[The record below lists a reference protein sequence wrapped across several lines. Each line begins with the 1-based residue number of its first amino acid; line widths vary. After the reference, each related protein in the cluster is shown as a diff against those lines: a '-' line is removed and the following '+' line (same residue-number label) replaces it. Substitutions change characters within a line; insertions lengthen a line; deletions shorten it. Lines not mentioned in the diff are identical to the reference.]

1 MGRRLLGQRRFVQ
14 ASSCAVI
21 VALSIVLLFV
31 QYSVPDVTVSMV
43 YDIVVKGLSA
53 PVASV
58 EGHPAPPILKQVGNA
73 LLRPQALDGHNSG
86 ISLLH
91 GALKTAKSN
100 ADRHRLISEFFSDM
114 ILSADDP
121 GIDSDCVKDN
131 FLDEICLEKSNLGGL
146 VQQLRRLPLSTFF
159 VMVALTTL

>member
-1 MGRRLLGQRRFVQ
+1 MGRRSPGRRRFVQ
-14 ASSCAVI
+14 ASLCAVI
-21 VALSIVLLFV
+21 MALSIVLLFV

-43 YDIVVKGLSA
+43 YVVKGLSA